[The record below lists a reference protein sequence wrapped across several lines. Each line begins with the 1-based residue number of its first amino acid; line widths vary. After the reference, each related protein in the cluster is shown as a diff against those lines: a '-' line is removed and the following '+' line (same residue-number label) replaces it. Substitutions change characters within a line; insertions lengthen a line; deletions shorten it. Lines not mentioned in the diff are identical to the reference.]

1 EALDSP
7 VEEASSSA
15 DVSAGTS
22 IWRSRRSRTGPETR
36 AAYLAKSV
44 GVHLH
49 PRSGCPSQPHPHS
62 CVATPQPADGWPETA
77 CIPKRMS
84 RKAADARPAKQAP
97 PDGSRLTQ

>member
-1 EALDSP
+1 MRIRSLTEALDSP

-62 CVATPQPADGWPETA
+62 CVAFYQSEAQGAQT
-77 CIPKRMS
+77 S
-84 RKAADARPAKQAP
+84 RSAKGLPNFPLHA
-97 PDGSRLTQ
+97 G